1 MGYFADRYHD
11 LRLPTPDEGGFRQ
24 CQLGALHAV
33 ASHFTLHMKDRAII
47 TMPTGSGKTAV
58 LIAAAFLLRPERVLV
73 ITPSRLVRGQIASR
87 FETLRTLRGLGALA
101 DDVEG
106 PRVYETKKQ
115 LSSTEDWERL
125 RDYDVV
131 VSTPNAASPAM
142 AGVAEAPQDLFDLV
156 LVDEAHHSPATT
168 WNALLEAFPSAKRVL
183 FTATPFRR
191 DRLEIRGRHI
201 YTYPT
206 RKAFEEKI
214 FGKVKYHPVDAEG
227 TTDAD
232 IARAAEQVLQQ
243 DNEAGYNH
251 YLVVRVDSK
260 NRANELAEVYE
271 SETALN
277 LRVVHS
283 GHSPKRVDDAIA
295 DLRAGKL
302 DGVIAVNM
310 IAEGFDLPN
319 LKVAAVHAPYKSL
332 AVTLQ
337 FIGRLART
345 NANDI
350 GEATFVAAHGSRLD
364 EEIRAL
370 YLEGAVWEDIIPDLA
385 DKRVA
390 QEVNVKTALAD
401 FELVSAPDEDAEDLS
416 LYGLRPYFHVKVL
429 RPLGDVDLSAGVE
442 LALPDEVAWE
452 YLNDDPPVAVLI
464 SRRQLRPKWAGGPE
478 FDGYQYDLSI
488 AYHDEDSGLL
498 FLCSSR
504 RTEPFYK
511 TLASA
516 YVDGHARWIP
526 LDILERALLGLQET
540 NFYNL
545 GLRSNVSTSRS
556 ETYRNLTG
564 QRPSDRV
571 TRSDSWGFDLGHL
584 FGTAKE
590 GENRVTIGV
599 TSSSKI
605 WSNRHDQIP
614 NLVAW
619 CSALAAKIRTDQ
631 RVQTNTVLDY
641 LPRAGEIDGSEDL
654 SRTLAVTW
662 NANTYRRLLLVDPA
676 DSDQISLFDLELSIE
691 DKAPNYVTVRV
702 SHDEFDVVLHYDAAS
717 AEVTRVEG
725 VSAEVIDEETGE
737 AWSLVEYIDGNPF
750 ELHLADFTRICG
762 HSVFKNRT
770 PPPPF
775 DDELFDIHPWDDHN
789 VNRRAE
795 FNDKKRKIED
805 FDRDD
810 DQISI
815 QRYNANCL
823 LDRDYEII
831 FYDHGSGE
839 AADFIALKED
849 GHGVLIEFYHCKK
862 SGGSKAG
869 AREGDAFDVCGQV
882 VKSSRFTVSTDLLK
896 RHVDHREKNTRAK
909 YLRGDKPTF
918 HALLA
923 RAPEVGRRVRV
934 VLVQPGLSKEKVM
947 ADDDLP
953 HILGAAS
960 NYVTKARCEP
970 LVIWGSA

>member
-1 MGYFADRYHD
+1 MSYFADRYHD
-11 LRLPTPDEGGFRQ
+11 LRLPTPDEEGFRQ

-33 ASHFTLHMKDRAII
+33 ASHFTLHPKDRAIV

-58 LIAAAFLLRPERVLV
+58 LIAVAFLLKAERVLV
-73 ITPSRLVRGQIASR
+73 ITPSRLVRGQIAKR
-87 FETLRTLRGLGALA
+87 FATLRTLRERGALA
-101 DDVEG
+101 DEVDG
-106 PRVYETKKQ
+106 PQVYETKKQ
-115 LSSTEDWERL
+115 LSSVEDWEHL

-142 AGVAEAPQDLFDLV
+142 TGVADAPDDLFDLV
-156 LVDEAHHSPATT
+156 LVDEAHHSPAST
-168 WNALLEAFPSAKRVL
+168 WNALLEAFPGAKRVL

-191 DRLEIRGRHI
+191 DRLEIMGRHV

-206 RKAFEEKI
+206 RKAFEDGI
-214 FGKVKYHPVDAEG
+214 FGKVNYEPVDAEG
-227 TTDAD
+227 TADAD
-232 IARAAEQVLQQ
+232 IAKAAEQVLLR
-243 DNEAGYNH
+243 DRGAGQNH
-251 YLVVRVDSK
+251 YLVVRVDSR
-260 NRANELAEVYE
+260 NRADELAEVYA
-271 SETALN
+271 SETSLN

-283 GHSPKRVDDAIA
+283 GHSPKRVDDTID
-295 DLRAGKL
+295 DLREGKL

-310 IAEGFDLPN
+310 IAEGFDFPN

-345 NANDI
+345 NAPDI
-350 GEATFVAAHGSRLD
+350 GEATFVAAHGSRLAD
-364 EEIRAL
+364 EIRAL

-385 DKRVA
+385 DERVA
-390 QEVNVKTALAD
+390 QEVDVKTALAD
-401 FELVSAPDEDAEDLS
+401 FELISAPDEDAEDLS

-429 RPLGDVDLSAGVE
+429 RPLGDVDLAAEVK
-442 LALPDEVAWE
+442 LALPDKVAWQ

-511 TLASA
+511 TLGSA
-516 YVDGHARWIP
+516 YVDGHARAVP
-526 LDILERALLGLQET
+526 LDTLERALLDLRET
-540 NFYNL
+540 NFFNL

-590 GENRVTIGV
+590 GDARVTIGV

-605 WSNRHDQIP
+605 WSNRYDQIP

-619 CSALAAKIRTDQ
+619 CSALATKIRTDQ

-641 LPRAGEIDGSEDL
+641 LPRAGEVDGSEDL

-662 NANTYRRLLLVDPA
+662 NAATYRKPFLVETEDG
-676 DSDQISLFDLELSIE
+676 DQISLFDLELVIHDKTE
-691 DKAPNYVTVRV
+691 DSVTVQV
-702 SHDEFDVVLHYDAAS
+702 SHDEFEAVLRYDAET
-717 AEVTRVEG
+717 AEVTAIG
-725 VSAEVIDEETGE
+725 GTSAEVIDEETGE
-737 AWSLVEYIDGNPF
+737 ACSLVDYIDGHPL
-750 ELHLADFTRICG
+750 ELHLADFTRVCG

-775 DDELFDIHPWDDHN
+775 DEALFDVQPWEDHG
-789 VNRRAE
+789 VDRRAE
-795 FNDKKRKIED
+795 FNDKKRKTED
-805 FDRDD
+805 FGRDD
-810 DQISI
+810 KRISI
-815 QRYNANCL
+815 HRYNAKCL
-823 LDRDYEII
+823 LESDYEVV

-849 GHGVLIEFYHCKK
+849 EHGVLIEFYHCKK
-862 SGGSKAG
+862 SGGKNPG

-882 VKSSRFTVSTDLLK
+882 VKSSRFTVSPDLLK
-896 RHVDHREKNTRAK
+896 RHVDHRAENTRAH
-909 YLRGDKPTF
+909 YLRGDQATF
-918 HALLA
+918 HDLLA
-923 RAPEVGRRVRV
+923 RIPQAGRRVRI
-934 VLVQPGLSKEKVM
+934 VLVQPGLSKKEVM
-947 ADDDLP
+947 EDDDLP
-953 HILGAAS
+953 HVLGAAS
-960 NYVTKARCEP
+960 NYVEKTRCEP
-970 LVIWGSA
+970 LVIWGSD